1 MKRFAVLALAL
12 ALSLVLAVACTQS
25 GDGDDT
31 KDTSTEVSDAG
42 TTETASDTTD
52 EVTEGTDER
61 EVKELDAQQSL
72 SGVKTATIDTATTY
86 QTIESFGAS
95 GAWWAQY
102 VGGWDSVM
110 NSTGMEIRE
119 YIAMLLF
126 DDENGIGL
134 NSYRY
139 NIGAGSRDKGHAS
152 SLITD
157 SWRRAYSFLAE
168 DGSYDWTRDAN
179 AVWMM
184 NRAVEYGVD
193 EITMFVNS
201 PLESL
206 TISGNAYGS
215 SSASSKSN
223 LDPDNYQAFAEYVLD
238 VVEHFTLEE
247 GLPVKFVSPVNEPQ
261 WDWTDSSQEGCH
273 YEPDEVVELLK
284 ASLSELESRAEL
296 NEAVELSAPDGGD
309 WNTAS
314 MQYINA
320 ILKDDTLKE
329 YFTSFDLH
337 SYWSDS
343 TIKTT
348 FATTYSA
355 KRYSGITYRMTE
367 WCEMTNGV
375 DTTMDSALNLAEQV
389 YEDMTI
395 LDCVSWQ
402 YWIAVSCYDYRD
414 GLIYVDSTKQTVTVP
429 KRLWAMGNYSRFI
442 DRGYVRVDC
451 DLDVGAVE
459 ASAYMGTNEY
469 GEEELVIVF
478 INQRAKSVNIDFS
491 GVDASVYNRI
501 SVNVTSDDYDLEETY
516 YAEFLD
522 GTAVAIPGQSVTTV
536 VISAYSGE

>member
-1 MKRFAVLALAL
+1 MKKFLLLALAL
-12 ALSLVLAVACTQS
+12 LIATSVAVACTTGE
-25 GDGDDT
+25 GDET
-31 KDTSTEVSDAG
+31 
-42 TTETASDTTD
+42 TASTDSTSEDTGSTDTTAAD
-52 EVTEGTDER
+52 ETTAADTER
-61 EVKELDAQQSL
+61 EVKELDSQKSL
-72 SGVKTATIDTATTY
+72 SGVKTATVDTETTY

-102 VGGWDSVM
+102 VGGWDTVM
-110 NSTGMEIRE
+110 NTTGMETRE

-157 SWRRAYSFLAE
+157 SWRRAYSFLDE
-168 DGSYDWTRDAN
+168 DGNYDWTRDAN

-184 NRAVEYGVD
+184 NRAVDYGVD
-193 EITMFVNS
+193 EIVMFVNS

-206 TISGNAYGS
+206 TISGSAYAIS
-215 SSASSKSN
+215 SINSTYSN
-223 LDPDNYQAFAEYVLD
+223 LDPENYEAFAEYVLD
-238 VVEHFTLEE
+238 VVEHFALDE

-261 WDWTDSSQEGCH
+261 WTWTDASQEGCH

-284 ASLSELESRAEL
+284 VFLSELEEREEL
-296 NEAVELSAPDGGD
+296 YNTVTLSAPEGGD
-309 WNTAS
+309 WNS
-314 MQYINA
+314 DSREYITA
-320 ILKDDTLKE
+320 ILKDDILSE

-343 TIKTT
+343 TIKTE
-348 FATTYSA
+348 FATAYAGKKFSSLTF
-355 KRYSGITYRMTE
+355 RMSE

-375 DTTMDSALNLAEQV
+375 DTTMDSAINLAEQI

-442 DRGYVRVDC
+442 DRGYERVDV
-451 DLDVGAVE
+451 DFDVGAVDV
-459 ASAYMGTNEY
+459 SAYKGTNEY
-469 GEEELVIVF
+469 GEEEIVLVF
-478 INQRAKSVNIDFS
+478 INQRTKSVNVDFS
-491 GVDASVYNRI
+491 GLDTSKYTRI
-501 SVNVTSDDYDLEETY
+501 SVNVTSDDYNLEETY

-522 GTAVAIPGQSVTTV
+522 GTAVSIPGQSVTTV
-536 VISAYSGE
+536 VISEYTGE